1 MDDKE
6 YVSRT
11 RTKTTMVDGLRE
23 MKELRSQS
31 WKLVDDEA

>member
-6 YVSRT
+6 YVS